1 MRAAGRAVRL
11 GGVRH
16 CAAGSRREL
25 GEPRRSEWCR
35 AVVGP
40 KRFPPARA
48 RFSPARVRSR
58 IMSTSNSLNT
68 PIIWNKGLA
77 GRRRGV
83 DRLLMETEVDPGAAD
98 LAEET
103 DKVRVRSSR
112 RAGHAFRDAGEF
124 GPRLTRRRYLTASC
138 GLLRPVGRMVD
149 PLIVDD
155 VCGLFALGPAAP
167 WDGRLCTNAQGASF
181 RMVDVKG
188 ICLSHEITQLTKP
201 ERSGIEVGGDIGK
214 LLPDRA
220 ERYPT
225 ILTLYLFYYFIEDR
239 RCVGKRLEGLGGQG
253 RILNC
258 YCWTSKQILRVH
270 EAAAGLPKALRRLLF
285 PEAEDI
291 DALFPDAR
299 SEPREI
305 AVGRDEAKP
314 IETATRAR
322 EA

>member
-1 MRAAGRAVRL
+1 MPPPPDDRMRANAPASSSVI
-11 GGVRH
+11 
-16 CAAGSRREL
+16 A
-25 GEPRRSEWCR
+25 PCR
-35 AVVGP
+35 A
-40 KRFPPARA
+40 
-48 RFSPARVRSR
+48 R
-58 IMSTSNSLNT
+58 IS
-68 PIIWNKGLA
+68 
-77 GRRRGV
+77 GRRRIWPTPDPSSLS
-83 DRLLMETEVDPGAAD
+83 DRFLRIASA
-98 LAEET
+98 
-103 DKVRVRSSR
+103 SR
-112 RAGHAFRDAGEF
+112 RMR
-124 GPRLTRRRYLTASC
+124 
-138 GLLRPVGRMVD
+138 

-201 ERSGIEVGGDIGK
+201 ERSRIEVGGDIGK
-214 LLPDRA
+214 LLSHRA

-258 YCWTSKQILRVH
+258 YWWTSKQILRVH
-270 EAAAGLPKALRRLLF
+270 EVAAGLPKALRRLLF
-285 PEAEDI
+285 AEAEDI

-314 IETATRAR
+314 IETATMQKVHSVDHQCDVGRILAGRIRKLLLR
-322 EA
+322 ENSMCR

>member
-1 MRAAGRAVRL
+1 MP
-11 GGVRH
+11 RH
-16 CAAGSRREL
+16 
-25 GEPRRSEWCR
+25 
-35 AVVGP
+35 
-40 KRFPPARA
+40 
-48 RFSPARVRSR
+48 
-58 IMSTSNSLNT
+58 
-68 PIIWNKGLA
+68 
-77 GRRRGV
+77 
-83 DRLLMETEVDPGAAD
+83 
-98 LAEET
+98 
-103 DKVRVRSSR
+103 RVRSSR

-149 PLIVDD
+149 PLTVDD

-167 WDGRLCTNAQGASF
+167 WDGRLCTNAQGAFF
-181 RMVDVKG
+181 RVVDVKG

-214 LLPDRA
+214 LLSHRA

-225 ILTLYLFYYFIEDR
+225 ILALYLFYYFIEDR

-314 IETATRAR
+314 IETATMQKVHSVDHQCDVGRILAGR
-322 EA
+322 IRKLLLRDNSMFR